1 MHFRC
6 VNLLSP
12 AKFTE
17 KNCQIAGWQISY
29 FEIEA
34 KETEIAICFRSFQIV
49 FRYKTFID
57 LLFPSIY
64 YRAADAD
71 YVDAWKWR
79 PHEEAIKLCKTAGLE
94 QSAYF
99 LTKDLS
105 FRKVQF
111 ISYVYSH
118 LLI

>member
-1 MHFRC
+1 M
-6 VNLLSP
+6 
-12 AKFTE
+12 
-17 KNCQIAGWQISY
+17 
-29 FEIEA
+29 
-34 KETEIAICFRSFQIV
+34 ETEIAIYFQSFQIV

>member
-1 MHFRC
+1 MRKSTFAR
-6 VNLLSP
+6 
-12 AKFTE
+12 E
-17 KNCQIAGWQISY
+17 IYWKNSSKCRLTISY

-34 KETEIAICFRSFQIV
+34 KETEIAIYFQSFQIV

-111 ISYVYSH
+111 INYVYYR
-118 LLI
+118 IR